1 MKPNLFRA
9 SLITSLM
16 SGFSI
21 LVLLVTQKESAATI
35 SFVLGIAGF
44 LTVHIAKRSSV
55 MMKDLSKRKTLLS
68 IVEEVFEISVLVG
81 LSLGSLI
88 PRTEALAMFSMLLI
102 LKVLER
108 DTSKIVSFEGFE
120 YSGTKAR
127 TFVLMIALG
136 VSAFF
141 SSFTFYIGMLYV
153 SLTSYRVLAILYRFI
168 EELMQVKLKNRIF
181 SN

>member
-1 MKPNLFRA
+1 MKSNLFRA

-21 LVLLVTQKESAATI
+21 LGLLLTQKESAATI

-44 LTVHIAKRSSV
+44 LAVCGAKRSSV
-55 MMKDLSKRKTLLS
+55 MMKNLSKRKTVLS

-88 PRTEALAMFSMLLI
+88 PRTESLAMFSMLLTV
-102 LKVLER
+102 KVLER
-108 DTSKIVSFEGFE
+108 NTSKIVSFEGLE

-136 VSAFF
+136 ASASL